1 MFDIGW
7 SEILVLVVLAI
18 IVVGPKDLPVM
29 LRNIGRYTAKMR
41 RMAREFQDG
50 ISDMAQE
57 SELKELRDLKKS
69 LSEVS
74 PAHQVKKLVGDALDP
89 IEFEKMEEDQRV
101 LMEKAEA
108 VADKFG
114 ATEGAKV
121 SNDPE
126 GTEVSTKPDVAKTDA
141 VEADVAAQK
150 AETGEAIRHD

>member
-41 RMAREFQDG
+41 SMAREFQDG

-57 SELKELRDLKKS
+57 AELKELRDLKKN
-69 LSEVS
+69 LSEIS
-74 PAHQVKKLVGDALDP
+74 PVHQVKKLVGEAIDP
-89 IEFEKMEEDQRV
+89 NEFEEMEKDQRV

-108 VADKFG
+108 AADKFG
-114 ATEGAKV
+114 VGASTEA
-121 SNDPE
+121 SEISEPA
-126 GTEVSTKPDVAKTDA
+126 VAETDMT
-141 VEADVAAQK
+141 EADLAAQK
-150 AETGEAIRHD
+150 AETGGAIRHE